1 MTTNKIAIKS
11 MDLFQTSPKK
21 TDNRTIGKDN
31 FQNIMDK
38 QPTNKSDTRVEV
50 NKKDTNDLK
59 SNTITSYD
67 ESKVTSKE
75 DALAKTSHDEEQ
87 LLEGENTL
95 TGEDDLTKEEIIKK
109 LEEIVS
115 VMQQILMGQLNLT
128 KEELDT
134 VMKNLSLNTVDSLN
148 MEQLKLIALEANGLE
163 DLSIFLTDENLLESV
178 HNLHEDLQALDLLG
192 ELNIT
197 DEELSGLVKQ
207 LDNTSLA
214 RDQDMSSLID
224 ESSATSNHGF
234 QIEVVKEE
242 SSAPNLAD
250 SKEAKDE
257 DVKSND
263 NKDVLNQVAPNL
275 AFNEVAST
283 EFSKG
288 IDALNQI
295 REIVNQVVDQI
306 KLHIKPEQ
314 TSMEIQLNPENLG
327 RIQLSVV
334 EKDGVL
340 TASFKALNEVAKE
353 ALESQIH
360 VLKDNLN
367 NQGLKVE
374 AIEVTV
380 SNFMFEQNGEAATS
394 QQNNQ
399 NTNKQF
405 FFRSDDEITKI
416 EKDDL
421 MAEVMEQSGSSVN
434 YTA

>member
-21 TDNRTIGKDN
+21 TDNRTIGKDS

-75 DALAKTSHDEEQ
+75 DALAKTSHDEDQ

-178 HNLHEDLQALDLLG
+178 QNLHEDLQALDLLG

-234 QIEVVKEE
+234 QIEVVKED
-242 SSAPNLAD
+242 STALNLAD
-250 SKEAKDE
+250 FKEAKDE

-283 EFSKG
+283 EFSNG

-295 REIVNQVVDQI
+295 REIVNQVVEQI